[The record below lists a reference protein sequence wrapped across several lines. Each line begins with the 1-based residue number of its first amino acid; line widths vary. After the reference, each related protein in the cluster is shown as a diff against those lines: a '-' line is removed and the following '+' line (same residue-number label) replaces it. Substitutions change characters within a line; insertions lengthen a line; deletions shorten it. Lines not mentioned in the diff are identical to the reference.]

1 MVSDPF
7 YIITLTQSIIS
18 PSLSIQRLVCDALTF
33 MCYFEQPK
41 GHALVMQGMDKLKE
55 SQKNYGRF
63 DSWLKTLSA
72 VLDGR
77 GRMGSIVGASSD
89 VKQIVSKG
97 STDMPVIEHAVKY
110 QVYCTSAVEK
120 RD

>member
-1 MVSDPF
+1 MP
-7 YIITLTQSIIS
+7 
-18 PSLSIQRLVCDALTF
+18 IQRLVCDALTF

-55 SQKNYGRF
+55 SQNSYSRF
-63 DSWLKTLSA
+63 DPWLKTLNA

-77 GRMGSIVGASSD
+77 GKMGSVVGASND

-97 STDMPVIEHAVKY
+97 SSDMPVIEHAVNIHINI
-110 QVYCTSAVEK
+110 
-120 RD
+120 